1 MRRKLAAVLCTL
13 LCLTAFTGCSVE
25 EVGYLQMS
33 VDMMNGMK
41 VSETKGEADITLDF
55 DAMKT
60 FASDAMLASGMTQ
73 EDVDAAMAGMT
84 DFDGKKNVKLNY
96 TMLMNMDDMSFMFDM
111 DAKYKNQE
119 YSFGRWY
126 YGTKDGVYVSTET
139 VWSAYRLMRDMTDVD
154 TDSYFFS
161 DEFAKEWKSMLDRD
175 QYICVLDMKEDLG
188 LTQEE
193 LDALIPT
200 DGYKNVYDAAVNMYK
215 NGFSGFS
222 TGMVTRIQN
231 GYRVEATGTEVGQM
245 LVSLLDYMAQNPE
258 PVINALEEYLKV
270 TMQAS
275 GATEAEIADLTS
287 SMQAAREDV
296 EAFRTVLADVKNAVE
311 TGMQNETVAALLDG
325 FHYTSEFTKVND
337 RYYGS
342 ENYQMAYKGSTMC
355 AITSSMRM
363 EEARGSVVFPSIS
376 VRPDAITTE
385 LETLTDKYNPVTGVS
400 ATWYYDEPTA
410 FLTEE
415 RAEPVYWG
423 GSTSPIVEYVV
434 QDGRIYLPLRSICD
448 MLGETVTWDQA
459 TKTASVVQGETVVP
473 MDSIL
478 VDSTSYIGV
487 RGFEALGYQV
497 TYTNTDGEHVAT
509 IVK

>member
-13 LCLTAFTGCSVE
+13 LCLTAFTGCSAD

-33 VDMMNGMK
+33 ADMFKGME
-41 VSETKGEADITLDF
+41 VSETTGEADITLDF

-60 FASDAMLASGMTQ
+60 FAADVMLASGMTQ

-96 TMLMNMDDMSFMFDM
+96 TMLMNMDDMSFMFDV

-139 VWSAYRLMRDMTDVD
+139 VWSAYRLMQDMTED

-161 DEFAKEWKSMLDRD
+161 DAFAQEWKSMLDRD

-193 LDALIPT
+193 LDALIPSSY
-200 DGYKNVYDAAVNMYK
+200 DSVYEVAINMYK
-215 NGFSGFS
+215 DGFSGFS

-231 GYRVEATGTEVGQM
+231 GYQVEATGTEVGQM

-296 EAFRTVLADVKNAVE
+296 EAFRTVLADVKDAVA
-311 TGMQNETVAALLDG
+311 TGMKNETVAALLNG

-423 GSTSPIVEYVV
+423 GSVSPIVEYVV

-448 MLGETVTWDQA
+448 MLGEAVTWDQA
-459 TKTASVVQGETVVP
+459 TKTASVVQGETVIP
-473 MDSIL
+473 MDGIL

-497 TYTNTDGEHVAT
+497 TYTNTDGQHVAT

>member
-1 MRRKLAAVLCTL
+1 M
-13 LCLTAFTGCSVE
+13 
-25 EVGYLQMS
+25 Q
-33 VDMMNGMK
+33 
-41 VSETKGEADITLDF
+41 
-55 DAMKT
+55 
-60 FASDAMLASGMTQ
+60 
-73 EDVDAAMAGMT
+73 
-84 DFDGKKNVKLNY
+84 
-96 TMLMNMDDMSFMFDM
+96 
-111 DAKYKNQE
+111 
-119 YSFGRWY
+119 
-126 YGTKDGVYVSTET
+126 
-139 VWSAYRLMRDMTDVD
+139 DMTED

-161 DEFAKEWKSMLDRD
+161 DAFAQEWKSMLDRD

-193 LDALIPT
+193 LDALIPS
-200 DGYKNVYDAAVNMYK
+200 GYDSVYEAAINMYK
-215 NGFSGFS
+215 DGFSGFS

-231 GYRVEATGTEVGQM
+231 GYQVEATGTEVGQM

-296 EAFRTVLADVKNAVE
+296 EAFRTVLADVKDAVE
-311 TGMQNETVAALLDG
+311 TGMKNETVAALLNG

-423 GSTSPIVEYVV
+423 GSVSPIVEYVV

-459 TKTASVVQGETVVP
+459 TKTASVVQGETVIP
-473 MDSIL
+473 MDGIL

-497 TYTNTDGEHVAT
+497 TYTNTDGQHVAT

>member
-13 LCLTAFTGCSVE
+13 LCLTAFTGCSAD

-33 VDMMNGMK
+33 ADMFKGME
-41 VSETKGEADITLDF
+41 VSETTGEADITLDF

-60 FASDAMLASGMTQ
+60 FAADVMLASGMTQ

-96 TMLMNMDDMSFMFDM
+96 TMLMNMDDMSFMFDV

-139 VWSAYRLMRDMTDVD
+139 VWSAYRLMQDMTED

-161 DEFAKEWKSMLDRD
+161 DAFAQEWKSMLDRD

-193 LDALIPT
+193 LDALIPSSY
-200 DGYKNVYDAAVNMYK
+200 DSVYEAAINMYK
-215 NGFSGFS
+215 DGFSGFS

-231 GYRVEATGTEVGQM
+231 GYQVEATGTEVGQM

-296 EAFRTVLADVKNAVE
+296 EAFRTVLADVKDAVA
-311 TGMQNETVAALLDG
+311 TGMKNETVAALLNG

-423 GSTSPIVEYVV
+423 GSVSPIVEYVV

-448 MLGETVTWDQA
+448 MLGEAVTWDQA
-459 TKTASVVQGETVVP
+459 TKTASVVQGETVIP
-473 MDSIL
+473 MDGIL

-497 TYTNTDGEHVAT
+497 TYTNTDGQHAAT

>member
-13 LCLTAFTGCSVE
+13 LCLTAFTGCSAD

-33 VDMMNGMK
+33 ADMFKGME
-41 VSETKGEADITLDF
+41 VSETTGEADITLDF

-60 FASDAMLASGMTQ
+60 FAADVMLASGMTQ

-96 TMLMNMDDMSFMFDM
+96 TMLMNMDDMSFMFDV

-139 VWSAYRLMRDMTDVD
+139 VWSAYRLMQDMTED

-161 DEFAKEWKSMLDRD
+161 DAFAQEWKSMLDRD

-193 LDALIPT
+193 LDALIPS
-200 DGYKNVYDAAVNMYK
+200 GYDSVYEAAINMYK
-215 NGFSGFS
+215 DGFSGFS

-231 GYRVEATGTEVGQM
+231 GYQVEATGTEVGQM
-245 LVSLLDYMAQNPE
+245 LVSLLDYIAQNPE

-296 EAFRTVLADVKNAVE
+296 EAFRTVLADVKDAVA
-311 TGMQNETVAALLDG
+311 TGMKNETVAALLNG

-423 GSTSPIVEYVV
+423 GSVSPIVEYVV

-448 MLGETVTWDQA
+448 MLGEAVTWDQA
-459 TKTASVVQGETVVP
+459 TKTASVVQGETVIP
-473 MDSIL
+473 MDGIL

-497 TYTNTDGEHVAT
+497 TYTNTDGQHAAT

>member
-13 LCLTAFTGCSVE
+13 LCLTAFTGCSAD

-33 VDMMNGMK
+33 VDMM
-41 VSETKGEADITLDF
+41 TLDF
-55 DAMKT
+55 DAIKT
-60 FASDAMLASGMTQ
+60 FAADAMLASGMTQ
-73 EDVDAAMAGMT
+73 EDVDTAMAGMT
-84 DFDGKKNVKLNY
+84 DFDGKKNVKLEY
-96 TMLMNMDDMSFMFDM
+96 TMLMNMDDMSFMFDV
-111 DAKYKNQE
+111 DATYKNQE

-126 YGTKDGVYVSTET
+126 YGAKDGMYISTET
-139 VWSAYRLMRDMTDVD
+139 VWSAYRLMQDMTDVD

-161 DEFAKEWKSMLDRD
+161 DAFAQEFKSMLDRD
-175 QYICVLDMKEDLG
+175 QYICILDMKEDLG

-193 LDALIPT
+193 LDALIPS
-200 DGYKNVYDAAVNMYK
+200 GYDSVYEAAINMYK
-215 NGFSGFS
+215 DGFSGFS

-231 GYRVEATGTEVGQM
+231 GYQVEATGTEVGQM

-296 EAFRTVLADVKNAVE
+296 EAFRTVLADVKDAVE
-311 TGMQNETVAALLDG
+311 TGMKNETVAALLNG

-400 ATWYYDEPTA
+400 AIWYYDEPTA

-423 GSTSPIVEYVV
+423 GSVSPIVEYVV

-459 TKTASVVQGETVVP
+459 TKTASVVQGETVIP
-473 MDSIL
+473 MDGIL

-497 TYTNTDGEHVAT
+497 TYTNTDGQHVAT

>member
-1 MRRKLAAVLCTL
+1 MNEKINMSSKTRIKWLDGVRALAVLSVVLCHCTEAIYKINAADMLKLSPLSETAAVVYFTAGRLGVPFFLMISGYLLLDRKYTSEDCIRFWKTRCLHLLVCTEIWIVIYRFFFSVL
-13 LCLTAFTGCSVE
+13 AGTVPDWKVLIGEMLFIRTASVSHMWYMPMILGMYILIPFAANALQTLDKRLTA
-25 EVGYLQMS
+25 
-33 VDMMNGMK
+33 
-41 VSETKGEADITLDF
+41 
-55 DAMKT
+55 
-60 FASDAMLASGMTQ
+60 
-73 EDVDAAMAGMT
+73 AA
-84 DFDGKKNVKLNY
+84 
-96 TMLMNMDDMSFMFDM
+96 
-111 DAKYKNQE
+111 
-119 YSFGRWY
+119 
-126 YGTKDGVYVSTET
+126 
-139 VWSAYRLMRDMTDVD
+139 
-154 TDSYFFS
+154 
-161 DEFAKEWKSMLDRD
+161 
-175 QYICVLDMKEDLG
+175 
-188 LTQEE
+188 
-193 LDALIPT
+193 
-200 DGYKNVYDAAVNMYK
+200 AAVYSV
-215 NGFSGFS
+215 FAF
-222 TGMVTRIQN
+222 
-231 GYRVEATGTEVGQM
+231 GYPM

-287 SMQAAREDV
+287 SMQAARDDV
-296 EAFRTVLADVKNAVE
+296 EAFRTVLADVKDAVE
-311 TGMQNETVAALLDG
+311 TGMQNETVAALLAG
-325 FHYTSEFTKVND
+325 FHYTGEVTKVND

-342 ENYQMAYKGSTMC
+342 ENYQMAYKGGTMC
-355 AITSSMRM
+355 AVTSSTRTQ
-363 EEARGSVVFPSIS
+363 EARGSVVFPSIS

-423 GSTSPIVEYVV
+423 SSASPIVEYVV

-459 TKTASVVQGETVVP
+459 TKTASVVQGETVIP

-497 TYTNTDGEHVAT
+497 TYTNTDGQHVAT

>member
-13 LCLTAFTGCSVE
+13 LCLTAFTGCSAD

-33 VDMMNGMK
+33 MDMVKGMET
-41 VSETKGEADITLDF
+41 SETTGQADITLDF
-55 DAMKT
+55 DTMKT
-60 FASDAMLASGMTQ
+60 FAADVMLATGMTQ
-73 EDVDAAMAGMT
+73 EDVDAAMADMT
-84 DFDGKKNVKLNY
+84 DFDGKKNVKLKY
-96 TMLMNMDDMSFMFDM
+96 TMLMNMNNMSFMFDV
-111 DAKYKNQE
+111 DATYKNKE

-126 YGTKDGVYVSTET
+126 YGMKDGMYISTET
-139 VWSAYRLMRDMTDVD
+139 VWSAYRLMQDMTDTN

-161 DEFAKEWKSMLDRD
+161 DEFAKEWKTMLDRD

-200 DGYKNVYDAAVNMYK
+200 DGYGSVYDAAVNLYK
-215 NGFSGFS
+215 NGFSGFT

-231 GYRVEATGTEVGQM
+231 GYQIEATGTEVGQM

-275 GATEAEIADLTS
+275 GATEAQIADLTS
-287 SMQAAREDV
+287 SMQAARDDV
-296 EAFRTVLADVKNAVE
+296 EAFRTVLADVKDAVE
-311 TGMQNETVAALLDG
+311 TGMKDETVAALLNG
-325 FHYTSEFTKVND
+325 FHYTGEVTKVND

-355 AITSSMRM
+355 AVTSSTRTQ
-363 EEARGSVVFPSIS
+363 EARGSVVFPSIS
-376 VRPDAITTE
+376 VRPDAITAE

-400 ATWYYDEPTA
+400 ATWYSDDTTA

-423 GSTSPIVEYVV
+423 GSASPIVEYVV
-434 QDGRIYLPLRSICD
+434 KDGRIYLPLRSICD
-448 MLGETVTWDQA
+448 MLGETVAWDQA
-459 TKTASVVQGETVVP
+459 TKTASVVQGETVIP
-473 MDSIL
+473 MDSVL

-509 IVK
+509 ILK

>member
-13 LCLTAFTGCSVE
+13 LCLTAFTGCSAD

-33 VDMMNGMK
+33 ADMFKGME
-41 VSETKGEADITLDF
+41 VSETTGEADITLDF
-55 DAMKT
+55 DTMKT
-60 FASDAMLASGMTQ
+60 FAADVMLASGMTQ

-96 TMLMNMDDMSFMFDM
+96 TMLMNMDDMSFMFDV

-139 VWSAYRLMRDMTDVD
+139 VWSAYRLMQDMTED

-161 DEFAKEWKSMLDRD
+161 DAFAQEWKSMLDRD

-193 LDALIPT
+193 LDALIPSSY
-200 DGYKNVYDAAVNMYK
+200 DSVYEAAINMYK
-215 NGFSGFS
+215 DGFSGFS

-231 GYRVEATGTEVGQM
+231 GYQVEATGTEVGQM

-296 EAFRTVLADVKNAVE
+296 EAFRTVLADVKDAVA
-311 TGMQNETVAALLDG
+311 TGMKNETVAALLNG

-423 GSTSPIVEYVV
+423 GSVSPIVEYVV

-459 TKTASVVQGETVVP
+459 TKTASVVQGETVIP
-473 MDSIL
+473 MDGIL

-497 TYTNTDGEHVAT
+497 TYTNTDGQHAAT

>member
-13 LCLTAFTGCSVE
+13 LCLTAFTGCSAD

-33 VDMMNGMK
+33 VDMLKGMK
-41 VSETKGEADITLDF
+41 VSETTGETEITLDF
-55 DAMKT
+55 DTIKT
-60 FASDAMLASGMTQ
+60 FASDAMAASGMTQ
-73 EDVDAAMAGMT
+73 EDMDAALETMS
-84 DFDGKKNVKLNY
+84 DFDGKKNVKLEY
-96 TMLMNMDDMSFMFDM
+96 TMLMNMDDMSFMFDV
-111 DAKYKNQE
+111 DATYKNQE

-126 YGTKDGVYVSTET
+126 YGMKGGLYISTET
-139 VWSAYRLMRDMTDVD
+139 VWSAYRLMQDMTDVD

-161 DEFAKEWKSMLDRD
+161 DAFAKEWKEMLDRD
-175 QYICVLDMKEDLG
+175 QYICVMDMQEDLG
-188 LTQEE
+188 LTAEE

-200 DGYKNVYDAAVNMYK
+200 GGYSSVYDAAINMYK
-215 NGFSGFS
+215 NGFSGFT
-222 TGMVTRIQN
+222 TGMVSKIEN
-231 GYRVEATGTEVGQM
+231 GYGVKATGKEVGQM
-245 LVSLLDYMAQNPE
+245 LVSLLDYMAENPE

-275 GATEAEIADLTS
+275 GMGEAEMADLTS
-287 SMQAAREDV
+287 SMQAARENV
-296 EAFRTVLADVKNAVE
+296 EAFRTVLADVKDAVV
-311 TGMQNETVAALLDG
+311 TGMEDETVAALLDG
-325 FHYTSEFTKVND
+325 FHYTGEFTKVND

-342 ENYQMAYKGSTMC
+342 ENYQMAYKGGTMC
-355 AITSSMRM
+355 AVTSSTRTQ
-363 EEARGSVVFPSIS
+363 EARGSVVFPSIS

-423 GSTSPIVEYVV
+423 ASPSPIVEYVV

-448 MLGETVTWDQA
+448 MLGETVAWDQA
-459 TKTASVVQGETVVP
+459 TKTASVVQGETVIP

-497 TYTNTDGEHVAT
+497 TYANTDGQHVAT

>member
-13 LCLTAFTGCSVE
+13 LCLTAFTGCSAD

-33 VDMMNGMK
+33 ADMFKGME
-41 VSETKGEADITLDF
+41 VSETTGEADITLDF

-60 FASDAMLASGMTQ
+60 FAADVMLASGMTQ

-96 TMLMNMDDMSFMFDM
+96 TMLMNMDDMSFMFDV

-139 VWSAYRLMRDMTDVD
+139 VWSAYRLMQDMTED

-161 DEFAKEWKSMLDRD
+161 DAFAQEWKSMLDRD

-188 LTQEE
+188 LTQEK
-193 LDALIPT
+193 LDALIPS
-200 DGYKNVYDAAVNMYK
+200 GYDSVYEAAINMYK
-215 NGFSGFS
+215 DGFSGFS

-231 GYRVEATGTEVGQM
+231 GYQVVATGTEVGQM

-275 GATEAEIADLTS
+275 GAKEAEIADLTS

-296 EAFRTVLADVKNAVE
+296 EAFRTVLADVKDAVA
-311 TGMQNETVAALLDG
+311 TGMKNETVAALLNG

-423 GSTSPIVEYVV
+423 GSVSPIVEYVV

-459 TKTASVVQGETVVP
+459 TKTASVVQGETVIP
-473 MDSIL
+473 MDGIL

-497 TYTNTDGEHVAT
+497 TYTNTDGQHVAT

>member
-1 MRRKLAAVLCTL
+1 
-13 LCLTAFTGCSVE
+13 
-25 EVGYLQMS
+25 
-33 VDMMNGMK
+33 
-41 VSETKGEADITLDF
+41 
-55 DAMKT
+55 
-60 FASDAMLASGMTQ
+60 
-73 EDVDAAMAGMT
+73 
-84 DFDGKKNVKLNY
+84 
-96 TMLMNMDDMSFMFDM
+96 
-111 DAKYKNQE
+111 
-119 YSFGRWY
+119 
-126 YGTKDGVYVSTET
+126 
-139 VWSAYRLMRDMTDVD
+139 
-154 TDSYFFS
+154 
-161 DEFAKEWKSMLDRD
+161 
-175 QYICVLDMKEDLG
+175 
-188 LTQEE
+188 
-193 LDALIPT
+193 
-200 DGYKNVYDAAVNMYK
+200 
-215 NGFSGFS
+215 
-222 TGMVTRIQN
+222 
-231 GYRVEATGTEVGQM
+231 
-245 LVSLLDYMAQNPE
+245 MAQNPE

-296 EAFRTVLADVKNAVE
+296 EAFRTVLADVKDAVA
-311 TGMQNETVAALLDG
+311 TGMKNETVAALLNG

-423 GSTSPIVEYVV
+423 GSVSPIVEYVV

-459 TKTASVVQGETVVP
+459 TKTASVVQGETVIP
-473 MDSIL
+473 MDGIL

-497 TYTNTDGEHVAT
+497 TYTNTDGQHVAT

>member
-13 LCLTAFTGCSVE
+13 LCLTAFTGCSAD
-25 EVGYLQMS
+25 EVGYLQMG
-33 VDMMNGMK
+33 VDMIKG
-41 VSETKGEADITLDF
+41 VETSEVKGEADITLDF

-60 FASDAMLASGMTQ
+60 FAADVMLTNGMTQ
-73 EDVDAAMAGMT
+73 EDVDAAMANMN
-84 DFDGKKNVKLNY
+84 DFDGKKNVKLEY
-96 TMLMNMDDMSFMFDM
+96 TMLMNMNDMSFVFDM

-139 VWSAYRLMRDMTDVD
+139 VWSAYRLMQDMTED

-161 DEFAKEWKSMLDRD
+161 DAFAQEWKSMLDRD
-175 QYICVLDMKEDLG
+175 QYICILDMKEDLG

-200 DGYKNVYDAAVNMYK
+200 DGYGSVYDAAVKLYK
-215 NGFSGFS
+215 DGFSGFT
-222 TGMVTRIQN
+222 TGMVSRIEN
-231 GYRVEATGTEVGQM
+231 GYRVEVSGTEVGQM
-245 LVSLLDYMAQNPE
+245 LVSLLDYIAQNPE
-258 PVINALEEYLKV
+258 PVINALEEYMKV

-287 SMQAAREDV
+287 SMQAAREQLDAFSAVMTDVKTAV
-296 EAFRTVLADVKNAVE
+296 EAGLK
-311 TGMQNETVAALLDG
+311 NETAAALLEG
-325 FHYTSEFTKVND
+325 FHYTSDVTEVNG
-337 RYYGS
+337 RYFDK
-342 ENYQMAYKGSTMC
+342 EECQLAYKNNIMFAMT
-355 AITSSMRM
+355 ASSRM
-363 EEARGSVVFPSIS
+363 EEAKGSVVFPSIS
-376 VRPDAITTE
+376 VRPDAITE
-385 LETLTDKYNPVTGVS
+385 DLDALTDKYNPVTGVS

-423 GSTSPIVEYVV
+423 GSVSPIVEYVV
-434 QDGRIYLPLRSICD
+434 EDGRIYLPLRSICE

-459 TKTASVVQGETVVP
+459 TKTASVAQGETVIP

-497 TYTNTDGEHVAT
+497 TYTNTDGQHVAT
-509 IVK
+509 IMK

>member
-13 LCLTAFTGCSVE
+13 LCLTAFTGCSAD

-33 VDMMNGMK
+33 VDMLKGME
-41 VSETKGEADITLDF
+41 VSETTGEAEITLDF

-60 FASDAMLASGMTQ
+60 FAADAMLASGMTQ
-73 EDVDAAMAGMT
+73 EDVDNAMAGMT
-84 DFDGKKNVKLNY
+84 DFDGKKNVKLEY
-96 TMLMNMDDMSFMFDM
+96 TMLMNMDDMSFMFDV
-111 DAKYKNQE
+111 DATYKNQE

-126 YGTKDGVYVSTET
+126 YGTKDGVYISTET
-139 VWSAYRLMRDMTDVD
+139 VWSAYRLMQDMTDVD

-161 DEFAKEWKSMLDRD
+161 DAFAKEWKAMLDRD

-200 DGYKNVYDAAVNMYK
+200 GYDSLYDAAINMYK

-231 GYRVEATGTEVGQM
+231 GYQVEATGTEVGQM

-287 SMQAAREDV
+287 SMQAARDDV
-296 EAFRTVLADVKNAVE
+296 EAFRTVLADVKDAVE

-355 AITSSMRM
+355 AITSSTRL

-400 ATWYYDEPTA
+400 ATWYYDESTA

-423 GSTSPIVEYVV
+423 GSASPIVEYVV

-459 TKTASVVQGETVVP
+459 TKTASVVQGETVIP

-497 TYTNTDGEHVAT
+497 TYTNTDGQHVAT

>member
-13 LCLTAFTGCSVE
+13 LCLTAFTGCSAD
-25 EVGYLQMS
+25 EVGYLKMS
-33 VDMMNGMK
+33 ADMFKGME
-41 VSETKGEADITLDF
+41 VSETTGEADITLDF

-60 FASDAMLASGMTQ
+60 FAADVMLASGMTQ

-96 TMLMNMDDMSFMFDM
+96 TMLMNMDDMSFMFDV

-139 VWSAYRLMRDMTDVD
+139 VWSAYRLMQDMTED

-161 DEFAKEWKSMLDRD
+161 DAFAQEWKSMLDRD

-193 LDALIPT
+193 LDALIPS
-200 DGYKNVYDAAVNMYK
+200 GYDSVYEAAINMYK
-215 NGFSGFS
+215 DGFSGFS

-231 GYRVEATGTEVGQM
+231 GYQVEATGTEVGQM

-296 EAFRTVLADVKNAVE
+296 EAFRTVLADVKDAVA
-311 TGMQNETVAALLDG
+311 TGMKNETVAALLNG

-423 GSTSPIVEYVV
+423 GSVSPIVEYVV

-448 MLGETVTWDQA
+448 MLGEAVTWDQA
-459 TKTASVVQGETVVP
+459 TKTASVVQGETVIP
-473 MDSIL
+473 MDGIL

-497 TYTNTDGEHVAT
+497 TYTNTDGQHVAT

>member
-1 MRRKLAAVLCTL
+1 MLK
-13 LCLTAFTGCSVE
+13 
-25 EVGYLQMS
+25 
-33 VDMMNGMK
+33 GME
-41 VSETKGEADITLDF
+41 VSETTGEAEITLDF

-60 FASDAMLASGMTQ
+60 FAADAMLASGMTQ
-73 EDVDAAMAGMT
+73 EDVDTAMAGMT
-84 DFDGKKNVKLNY
+84 DFDGKKNVKLEY
-96 TMLMNMDDMSFMFDM
+96 TMLMNMDDMSFMFDV
-111 DAKYKNQE
+111 DATYKNQE

-126 YGTKDGVYVSTET
+126 YGNKDGVYISTET

-161 DEFAKEWKSMLDRD
+161 DAFAQEWKAMLDRD

-193 LDALIPT
+193 LDALIPS
-200 DGYKNVYDAAVNMYK
+200 GYDSLYDAAVNMYK
-215 NGFSGFS
+215 DGFSGFT

-231 GYRVEATGTEVGQM
+231 GYQIEATGTEVGQM

-287 SMQAAREDV
+287 SMQAARDDV
-296 EAFRTVLADVKNAVE
+296 EAFCTVLADVKDAVE
-311 TGMQNETVAALLDG
+311 TGMQNETVAALLAG
-325 FHYTSEFTKVND
+325 FHYTGEVTKVND

-342 ENYQMAYKGSTMC
+342 ENYQMAYKGGTMC
-355 AITSSMRM
+355 AVTSSTRTQ
-363 EEARGSVVFPSIS
+363 EARGSVVFPSIS

-415 RAEPVYWG
+415 HAEPVYWG
-423 GSTSPIVEYVV
+423 SSASPIVEYVV

-459 TKTASVVQGETVVP
+459 TKTASVVQGETVIP

-497 TYTNTDGEHVAT
+497 TYTNTDGQHVAT

>member
-13 LCLTAFTGCSVE
+13 LCLTAFTGCSAD

-33 VDMMNGMK
+33 MNMFKGME
-41 VSETKGEADITLDF
+41 VSETTGEADITLDF

-60 FASDAMLASGMTQ
+60 FASDVMLASGKTQ
-73 EDVDAAMAGMT
+73 EDVDAAMDSMA
-84 DFDGKKNVKLNY
+84 DFNGKKNVKLEY
-96 TMLMNMDDMSFMFDM
+96 TMLMNMDDMSFMFDV
-111 DAKYKNQE
+111 DATYKNQE

-126 YGTKDGVYVSTET
+126 YGAKDGVYVSTET
-139 VWSAYRLMRDMTDVD
+139 VWSAYRLMQDMTDVD

-161 DEFAKEWKSMLDRD
+161 DAFAQEFKSMLDSD
-175 QYICVLDMKEDLG
+175 QYICILDMKEDLG

-193 LDALIPT
+193 LDALIPS
-200 DGYKNVYDAAVNMYK
+200 GYDSLYDAAIKMYTE
-215 NGFSGFS
+215 GFSGFS

-231 GYRVEATGTEVGQM
+231 GYQIEATGREVGQM

-287 SMQAAREDV
+287 SMQAARDNV
-296 EAFRTVLADVKNAVE
+296 EAFRTVLADVKEAVE
-311 TGMQNETVAALLDG
+311 EGMEDEIVAALMDG
-325 FHYTSEFTKVND
+325 FHYTNELTEVNG
-337 RYYGS
+337 RYYDS
-342 ENYQMAYKGSTMC
+342 ENYQMAYKGGTMF
-355 AITSSMRM
+355 AMTSSMRM

-376 VRPDAITTE
+376 VRPDEIAAE
-385 LETLTDKYNPVTGVS
+385 LETLTDKYNPVKGVS

-423 GSTSPIVEYVV
+423 ASPSPIVEYVV

-448 MLGETVTWDQA
+448 MLGETVAWDQA
-459 TKTASVVQGETVVP
+459 TKTASVVQGETVIP

-497 TYTNTDGEHVAT
+497 TYTNTDGQHVAT